1 MWLSHDATLL
11 RYELVIADDQEL
23 PEAVLEKRV
32 ADRLTGSF
40 KCAVD
45 NLIGCGLAARLA
57 ASNLEASNRSF
68 YIRALEADQLLEVLP
83 ETFKKLKANSLEAAR
98 AKSCQLVAKTV
109 DRRNFSSDYQ
119 AVVRGTKPRRDP
131 LQQFAA
137 TLSRRNAADFFNGVS
152 MCDEK
157 QIADLKQRAARA
169 LATRRRN

>member
-57 ASNLEASNRSF
+57 ASNTSRSF